1 MNSRQ
6 SDSGGVISR
15 TEALN
20 TISTEQLDV
29 LVIGGGIVG
38 SGIARDAAM
47 RGLKTGLVEQYDIAY
62 GTSSRSSRLLHGGI
76 RYLAQGRVGLVHE
89 ASVEKSI
96 ISRIAP
102 HVSDPLPFLFPTYK
116 CPPWGQWALWKL
128 MIGVK
133 IYDFLCGGRNL
144 GKSSWFSPKGLLK
157 VLPGINPN
165 KLTGAV
171 RYFDGLTNDSRLV
184 IDTLRS
190 ASNAGAIILNYCR
203 AAEPQM
209 QDGLWHCTVTDT
221 LTGRAYTITSKT
233 VVNSTGPW
241 AEHFDQSSVKLR
253 PTKGVH
259 LVISRDRLPSDD
271 AVVMVEDTR
280 ILFAIPWG
288 ERMILGTTDTDYSG
302 KIEDVKVEPEDVDYI
317 LDVVNAS
324 FPSAKLNKAD
334 IISSWA
340 GLRPLICNGKGGP
353 SDISRSHEI
362 KMPEPGWLDISGG
375 KLTTYRLMAQQSVDK
390 LESYLGR
397 GKTKCH
403 TADEPLLNADEA
415 AKSSGII
422 PLEPSKELVEHYCKN
437 EWAIHLDDIMNR
449 RTSWTHYRTDA
460 EEIAQKVADWM
471 AEIFDWDNNRKAEE
485 LLNAAHSQL
494 KTDN

>member
-1 MNSRQ
+1 MNSQ
-6 SDSGGVISR
+6 SNSGGTLSR
-15 TEALN
+15 TEALSR
-20 TISTEQLDV
+20 ISSETLDV

-38 SGIARDAAM
+38 AGIARDAAM
-47 RGLKTGLVEQYDIAY
+47 RGLKTGLVEQYDITY
-62 GTSSRSSRLLHGGI
+62 GTSSRSSRLLHGGL
-76 RYLAQGRVGLVHE
+76 RYLAQGRIGLVHE

-96 ISRIAP
+96 VSSIAP
-102 HVSDPLPFLFPTYK
+102 HVSDPLPFVFPTYE

-157 VLPGINPN
+157 ILPGINPD

-171 RYFDGLTNDSRLV
+171 RYFDGLTSDARLV

-190 ASNAGAIILNYCR
+190 ASNAGAVVLNYCR

-209 QDGLWHCTVTDT
+209 QSGSWHCVVTDS
-221 LTGRAYTITSKT
+221 LTGQTHNITSKT

-241 AEHFDQSSVKLR
+241 AESFDQSSVKLR

-271 AVVMVEDTR
+271 AVVMIEDSR

-302 KIEDVKVEPEDVDYI
+302 KIEDVKVEPEDVEYI

-324 FPSAKLNKAD
+324 FPSAKLTKAD

-340 GLRPLICNGKGGP
+340 GLRPLICNAHGGP

-362 KMPEPGWLDISGG
+362 KMPKPGWLDVSGG

-390 LESYLGR
+390 IESYLSGR
-397 GKTKCH
+397 KTKCR
-403 TADEPLLNADEA
+403 TASEPLLDSDEA

-422 PLEPSKELVEHYCKN
+422 PLEPSKDLVEHYCKN
-437 EWAIHLDDIMNR
+437 EWAIHLDDIMVR
-449 RTSWTHYRTDA
+449 RSSWTHYRTDA
-460 EEIAQKVADWM
+460 GDIAQKVADWM
-471 AEIFDWDNNRKAEE
+471 AETLGWDENRKSEE
-485 LLNAAHSQL
+485 LASSRNGS
-494 KTDN
+494 